1 MPNNKLRFECHYC
14 PSSFDSFSELVS
26 HYESQH
32 NPEIRSPKKLKET
45 TGWQETKQLHSL
57 VQMNLELAIAEL
69 SKCEEEIRE
78 CLARLDK
85 AQENLKEAKDET
97 FLV

>member
-1 MPNNKLRFECHYC
+1 M
-14 PSSFDSFSELVS
+14 
-26 HYESQH
+26 
-32 NPEIRSPKKLKET
+32 